1 MLTRCVGNR
10 TVDLPSIVL
19 GFKYKRGVD
28 HIIPLERGARTAG
41 SFVVGSSMG
50 CTANWSILGATPAA
64 VVWRYNYG
72 TVVNKDC
79 KRFYDEGKRHFFPK
93 LEVIALETWRGLNS
107 EAYFVTDPVIMIHL
121 ISNSSKRT

>member
-1 MLTRCVGNR
+1 
-10 TVDLPSIVL
+10 
-19 GFKYKRGVD
+19 
-28 HIIPLERGARTAG
+28 
-41 SFVVGSSMG
+41 MG

-93 LEVIALETWRGLNS
+93 LEVIALEAWRGLNS